1 MPSWPCG
8 SGEKV
13 ENVKRFT
20 DRQAD
25 GQTDKQ
31 KGRQTDSGQ
40 KVIKKA
46 QGELKRMASISW
58 MSIQYRIQIH
68 SVKCGNQKFPDS
80 YTALQPNIHCVV
92 IIKSLP
98 YDWSKSYH
106 TVHRASHWRCIT
118 MIHQNLP
125 YQNFDLN
132 WDWLNF
138 VDT

>member
-8 SGEKV
+8 SREKV

-31 KGRQTDSGQ
+31 KGRQTDDGQ

-46 QGELKRMASISW
+46 QGELKSMASISW
-58 MSIQYRIQIH
+58 MSIRYRIQIH
-68 SVKCGNQKFPDS
+68 SVKCGNQQCPDS
-80 YTALQPNIHCVV
+80 FTALQPNIHCVV

-98 YDWSKSYH
+98 YDWSKSYVILY
-106 TVHRASHWRCIT
+106 TALLTGAVLQWYIK
-118 MIHQNLP
+118 IFLIKILIWIEI
-125 YQNFDLN
+125 D
-132 WDWLNF
+132 
-138 VDT
+138 